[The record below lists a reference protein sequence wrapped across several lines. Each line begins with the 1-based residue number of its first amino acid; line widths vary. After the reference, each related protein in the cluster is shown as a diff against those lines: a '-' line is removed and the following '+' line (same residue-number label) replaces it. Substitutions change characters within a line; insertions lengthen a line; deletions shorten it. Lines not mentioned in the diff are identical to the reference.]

1 MCCLFGVSDLLL
13 KQRRRAEVVFVCW
26 FAGNPLEGAQKE
38 LMNPSPYD
46 NSHKLLE
53 FLQTR
58 GVNSR
63 LSGVIVSGLVEDG
76 KRSDWSDF
84 LTRGYADPRLFL
96 WIHAFAFDS
105 STLTAEERQRFWID
119 QDPDTEPE
127 AE

>member
-1 MCCLFGVSDLLL
+1 M
-13 KQRRRAEVVFVCW
+13 VFVCW
-26 FAGNPLEGAQKE
+26 FAGNPLEGIQKE
-38 LMNPSPYD
+38 LTRPYG
-46 NSHKLLE
+46 NSTKLLE
-53 FLQTR
+53 FLQAR

-105 STLTAEERQRFWID
+105 STLTAEEDSDSGSTKTLTLNLKLNSFESISLCLWSCW
-119 QDPDTEPE
+119 
-127 AE
+127 

>member
-1 MCCLFGVSDLLL
+1 MLVVSDLVL

-26 FAGNPLEGAQKE
+26 FAANPLEGAHKE
-38 LMNPSPYD
+38 LAEQHFNGSP
-46 NSHKLLE
+46 KLLE
-53 FLQTR
+53 FLQAR

-63 LSGVIVSGLVEDG
+63 LSGVIVSGLVEAG

-105 STLTAEERQRFWID
+105 STLTAGERQRFWID

>member
-1 MCCLFGVSDLLL
+1 M
-13 KQRRRAEVVFVCW
+13 VFVCW

-38 LMNPSPYD
+38 LAGPIGDSP
-46 NSHKLLE
+46 KLLE
-53 FLQTR
+53 FLQAR
-58 GVNSR
+58 GVNFR

>member
-1 MCCLFGVSDLLL
+1 MLMVSDLLL

-26 FAGNPLEGAQKE
+26 FAGNPLEGIQKE
-38 LMNPSPYD
+38 LTRPYG
-46 NSHKLLE
+46 NSTKLLE
-53 FLQTR
+53 FLQAR

-76 KRSDWSDF
+76 ERSDWSDF

-127 AE
+127 AEAE

>member
-1 MCCLFGVSDLLL
+1 MVSSLLL

-26 FAGNPLEGAQKE
+26 FADNPLEGAQKK
-38 LMNPSPYD
+38 MADPDDDSP
-46 NSHKLLE
+46 KLLE
-53 FLQTR
+53 FLQAR
-58 GVNSR
+58 GMNSR

-76 KRSDWSDF
+76 KRSHWSDF

>member
-1 MCCLFGVSDLLL
+1 MVSDLLL

-26 FAGNPLEGAQKE
+26 FAVNPLEGAQKK
-38 LMNPSPYD
+38 LAGPHG
-46 NSHKLLE
+46 NSLKLLE
-53 FLQTR
+53 FLQAR

-76 KRSDWSDF
+76 KRSDCSDF

-96 WIHAFAFDS
+96 WIHAFAFDF

>member
-1 MCCLFGVSDLLL
+1 MVSDLLL

-26 FAGNPLEGAQKE
+26 FAGNPLEGAQKK
-38 LMNPSPYD
+38 LAGPDGDSP
-46 NSHKLLE
+46 KLLE

-119 QDPDTEPE
+119 QDPDTE

>member
-1 MCCLFGVSDLLL
+1 MVSNLLL

-26 FAGNPLEGAQKE
+26 FAENPLEGAQKK
-38 LMNPSPYD
+38 LMDPSPYG
-46 NSHKLLE
+46 NSPKLLE

-58 GVNSR
+58 RVNSR
-63 LSGVIVSGLVEDG
+63 LSGVIVSGLVED
-76 KRSDWSDF
+76 SDWSDF

-105 STLTAEERQRFWID
+105 STLTAEERQRFHID

-127 AE
+127 AEAE

>member
-1 MCCLFGVSDLLL
+1 MLVVSNLVL
-13 KQRRRAEVVFVCW
+13 KQRRRAKVVFVCW

-46 NSHKLLE
+46 NSPKLLE
-53 FLQTR
+53 FVQAR

-63 LSGVIVSGLVEDG
+63 LSGVIVSGLVEAG

-105 STLTAEERQRFWID
+105 SILTAEERQRFWID

>member
-1 MCCLFGVSDLLL
+1 MLLVSDLLL

-26 FAGNPLEGAQKE
+26 FADNPLEGAQKK
-38 LMNPSPYD
+38 LIHPFGHSR
-46 NSHKLLE
+46 KLLE
-53 FLQTR
+53 FLQAR
-58 GVNSR
+58 RVNSR

>member
-1 MCCLFGVSDLLL
+1 MVSDLVF
-13 KQRRRAEVVFVCW
+13 KQRRGAEVVFVCW
-26 FAGNPLEGAQKE
+26 FAGNPLEGTQKE
-38 LMNPSPYD
+38 KAEQFGNSP
-46 NSHKLLE
+46 KLLE
-53 FLQTR
+53 FLQAR
-58 GVNSR
+58 GMNSR